1 MNRVKAQQRVITELV
16 TTLQS
21 DQIDTLQPQLVNQYG
36 DLYVFGGGIWPLPA
50 QRDPDRD
57 RFSTFYARDA
67 GGVLQLN
74 TVWNQTES
82 AKYWKQPWYKD
93 GMNAPKGECA
103 WAKAY
108 QDAASPQPRTNC
120 AMAITKN
127 GKPWGVATID
137 VTLGFFNQLA
147 GDMGKVIGGTVLIIE
162 ADGKIVGNGSSVQ
175 GSAALANL
183 RGLSIPAAAP
193 LSRLIAQGEKT
204 EYQVNYAGE
213 DGDHT
218 LFVLPIKDSPWY
230 LAAYIASSKLEHH
243 SDAILTKLILVQIII
258 GIVIIFV
265 MVMIVRGIFRSVRL
279 LDKIFWHYRVVAQI

>member
-1 MNRVKAQQRVITELV
+1 MTWKTTQSRGPLVLIGFFIILMLVTYAVIKLFISPQIIDTEIKNIRTTVVLQSDAISEQMNRVKAQQRVITELV

-108 QDAASPQPRTNC
+108 QGHC
-120 AMAITKN
+120 CK
-127 GKPWGVATID
+127 
-137 VTLGFFNQLA
+137 
-147 GDMGKVIGGTVLIIE
+147 
-162 ADGKIVGNGSSVQ
+162 
-175 GSAALANL
+175 
-183 RGLSIPAAAP
+183 
-193 LSRLIAQGEKT
+193 
-204 EYQVNYAGE
+204 
-213 DGDHT
+213 
-218 LFVLPIKDSPWY
+218 
-230 LAAYIASSKLEHH
+230 
-243 SDAILTKLILVQIII
+243 
-258 GIVIIFV
+258 
-265 MVMIVRGIFRSVRL
+265 
-279 LDKIFWHYRVVAQI
+279 

>member
-1 MNRVKAQQRVITELV
+1 MQSDAISEQMNRVKAQQRVITELV

-108 QDAASPQPRTNC
+108 Q
-120 AMAITKN
+120 
-127 GKPWGVATID
+127 GVVSENESMVTSVFAT
-137 VTLGFFNQLA
+137 
-147 GDMGKVIGGTVLIIE
+147 
-162 ADGKIVGNGSSVQ
+162 
-175 GSAALANL
+175 
-183 RGLSIPAAAP
+183 P
-193 LSRLIAQGEKT
+193 
-204 EYQVNYAGE
+204 
-213 DGDHT
+213 
-218 LFVLPIKDSPWY
+218 
-230 LAAYIASSKLEHH
+230 
-243 SDAILTKLILVQIII
+243 ILTTSWL
-258 GIVIIFV
+258 
-265 MVMIVRGIFRSVRL
+265 
-279 LDKIFWHYRVVAQI
+279 A